1 MNNNNTNTMEEQEI
15 QFSKAYNI
23 LSQAGFE
30 LLVEDGQLSVF
41 MKGCDIDF
49 DDEGLITILPF
60 K

>member
-1 MNNNNTNTMEEQEI
+1 MEQQEI

-30 LLVEDGQLSVF
+30 LVVEDGQLSVF

-49 DDEGLITILPF
+49 DDEGLITIIPF